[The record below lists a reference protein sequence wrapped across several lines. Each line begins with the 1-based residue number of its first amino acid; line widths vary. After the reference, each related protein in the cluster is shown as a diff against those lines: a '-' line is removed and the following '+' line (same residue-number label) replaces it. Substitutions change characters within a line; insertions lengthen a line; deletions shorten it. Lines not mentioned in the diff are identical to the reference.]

1 MSTLR
6 AFGINDLKSVRRD
19 SSLVYMLV
27 IPPLMVVLARLILP
41 WATGYL
47 LERFGFDLVPY
58 YPMLLSFLFVLQIP
72 LLFGMLVGF
81 LVLD

>member
-47 LERFGFDLVPY
+47 LERFGFGPY